1 MEEAAGDRATGAW
14 PGPFAVLGKRF
25 LVCLDHFSSLEHW
38 LTYWKCGLPEADEL
52 LATSTADGGTWTQS
66 FAYSDLA
73 HLIIPAR
80 FYWETST
87 PEAGFQSG
95 YKPQDIVK
103 LSGELSRLEIPHR
116 LSERVLEIKLY

>member
-1 MEEAAGDRATGAW
+1 MLATG
-14 PGPFAVLGKRF
+14 
-25 LVCLDHFSSLEHW
+25 
-38 LTYWKCGLPEADEL
+38 
-52 LATSTADGGTWTQS
+52 TADGGTWTQS

-95 YKPQDIVK
+95 YKSQAVEK
-103 LSGELSRLEIPHR
+103 LSQELSRLEIPHR
-116 LSERVLEIKLY
+116 LSERILEIKLY

>member
-1 MEEAAGDRATGAW
+1 VQVDSSVRSGGHLTGATQ
-14 PGPFAVLGKRF
+14 R
-25 LVCLDHFSSLEHW
+25 CHR
-38 LTYWKCGLPEADEL
+38 ADDERID
-52 LATSTADGGTWTQS
+52 TTGTADGGTWTQA

-95 YKPQDIVK
+95 YKQQNIEK
-103 LSGELSRLEIPHR
+103 LLKELARLEISYQ
-116 LSERVLEIKLY
+116 LTQRVLEIKLY